1 MSGYNIS
8 GIGGDQ
14 QYANLPSRTTQ
25 EGKELMGNALG
36 NRVRFD
42 QPETFDRPNFLTPE
56 SMLQFGLNP
65 NTPDPAKYSEPSL
78 QKDVYA
84 TRKAII
90 EQHKEKPAGQKAG
103 AYGTFNVGTDEEVGL
118 VMELEAQKRI
128 MEYDKYCAAMF
139 NYKHIP
145 GGLKAMEEINPGFT
159 ARRVAQVYSDAA
171 YAAKNKAI
179 EVLGQANCG
188 HEANMFKFDVDNG
201 VVTGPT
207 LTMTTNQPKLG
218 YEPGGLYKFGRKK
231 FFNTHLPGASVPDIN
246 ATLTK
251 QNSAPT
257 WPTNRYPADWANTN
271 GSLDKLVKGT

>member
-14 QYANLPSRTTQ
+14 QYANLPSKTTQ
-25 EGKELMGNALG
+25 EGQELMSRSLQ

-42 QPETFDRPNFLTPE
+42 QPESFAQPAIDNSSTV
-56 SMLQFGLNP
+56 QFGLNP
-65 NTPDPAKYSEPSL
+65 NRPDPAKYSEPSM

-90 EQHKEKPAGQKAG
+90 AEHKKKQTGEGNG
-103 AYGTFNVGTDEEVGL
+103 ALGTFGVGTDEEVGL

-201 VVTGPT
+201 IVTGPM
-207 LTMTTNQPKLG
+207 LTTTTNQPQLG
-218 YEPGGLYKFGRKK
+218 YIPGGLYKFGRKK
-231 FFNTHLPGASVPDIN
+231 FFSTNFPGASVPDIN
-246 ATLTK
+246 AALQQQGT
-251 QNSAPT
+251 NPT
-257 WPTNRYPADWANTN
+257 WPGNLFPADWATKD
-271 GSLDKLVKGT
+271 GSLDKLVRGTR